1 VMHPT
6 KPIVAYTAGCM
17 VIVYDLISDA
27 KIQLVNHQHEVAAL
41 MFSPVGAGGSSI
53 GGDYLISIDS
63 NRNDAENTA
72 TMCMWNWSKGACI

>member
-1 VMHPT
+1 
-6 KPIVAYTAGCM
+6 
-17 VIVYDLISDA
+17 
-27 KIQLVNHQHEVAAL
+27 
-41 MFSPVGAGGSSI
+41 MFSPVGAGGSST